1 MDEQPPRPGPAVAA
15 GLISGQIVAAYG
27 RRYIV
32 ETAAGL
38 ISCVPRGK
46 RSEYACGDRVAIAR
60 TGAASSGPSA
70 NTGTGLDE
78 GVIEAVDPRSTLFF
92 RSAAHRRKLIAAN
105 ATQIAVVVAAEPSFS
120 DELVSRVLV
129 AAEQAGLKTL
139 LVLNKCDIAD
149 AAVAAAARLEPFAR
163 AGYPILHLSAIQDA
177 TALRAALIDE
187 TTVLVGQSG
196 MGKSTLIN
204 ALFPNAHAAT
214 REISTFLASG
224 KHTTTH
230 ALLYRLDMQSAVID
244 CPGMQEFGLAHVE
257 WRDIA
262 AGFREFLPF
271 TRECRFPDCRHLR
284 EPGCAVTSAT
294 EDGSISPRRLEL
306 YRRIIVAE
314 AHSEMPAGRRGQ

>member
-1 MDEQPPRPGPAVAA
+1 MDERTPRPVPAVAA
-15 GLISGQIVAAYG
+15 PLISGQIVAAYG

-38 ISCVPRGK
+38 ISCVSRGK
-46 RSEYACGDRVAIAR
+46 RSEYACGDQVAIAR
-60 TGAASSGPSA
+60 TGAVQSSQPSSA
-70 NTGTGLDE
+70 ETRLDE
-78 GVIEAVDPRSTLFF
+78 GVIEAADPRSTLFF

-129 AAEQAGLKTL
+129 AAEHAGLKTL
-139 LVLNKCDIAD
+139 LVLNKSDLAD
-149 AAVAAAARLEPFAR
+149 AAVAAAARLEPFAQ
-163 AGYPILHLSAIQDA
+163 AGYPILQLSALQDA
-177 TALRAALIDE
+177 TALRTALIGE

-204 ALFPNAHAAT
+204 ALFPDAHAAT

-230 ALLYRLDMQSAVID
+230 ALLYRLDKHSAVID

-284 EPGCAVTSAT
+284 EPGCAITTAT
-294 EDGSISPRRLEL
+294 ETGSISQRRLEL
-306 YRRIIVAE
+306 YRRIVTAE
-314 AHSEMPAGRRGQ
+314 ARSEMPAGRRGH